1 MIEIF
6 ISKHLL
12 IKVFI
17 ISYFDYVL
25 LNHSH
30 IWNIYFKS
38 IGGPKKSKCDFNF
51 FSIAYPLN
59 IMKHTMSQVNLSCG
73 KETCHTQSKTSILW
87 KNVWHQRSAFT
98 QSLNPLVHVVL
109 ACECACWSKRG
120 NLTFPPK
127 NVASLQRLFVQ
138 AHIPRFFW
146 KAHGSKEKMSM
157 KL

>member
-1 MIEIF
+1 MY
-6 ISKHLL
+6 
-12 IKVFI
+12 IKELI
-17 ISYFDYVL
+17 ISYFDYFL
-25 LNHSH
+25 FNHSH
-30 IWNIYFKS
+30 IWDIFFKS
-38 IGGPKKSKCDFNF
+38 IGGQRKANVTSA

-59 IMKHTMSQVNLSCG
+59 VMKHSMSQVNFSCG
-73 KETCHTQSKTSILW
+73 KETCHSQSKTSILW

-109 ACECACWSKRG
+109 ACECTCYSKRG

-138 AHIPRFFW
+138 AHIPSFFW

-157 KL
+157 KS